1 MSRLKKAMQR
11 AREMREGS
19 PEAAPARSSPI
30 GKASVPASR
39 SQKTGALEKKEIQ
52 IQYSKTRVQR
62 ADKEILK
69 RNKVVSLFKD
79 HAISSEIE
87 ILRTQVL
94 SKLNKVGGN
103 TLLVTSAHP
112 GEGKTFTSINLGIS
126 IAQQLDRT
134 VLIVD
139 CDLRNPWKNHF
150 DFASDFFGFTITR
163 GLADYLI
170 DDLPLSEV
178 IINPGIEKVTILPGG
193 RPLSNSAELLSS
205 KKMENLVSELK
216 YRYQQDRIV
225 IFDSPALL
233 ACTDPLVFSHMID
246 GVVLVVQA
254 ERTTPGD
261 IRKAIDLL
269 NERPIFGTVLN
280 RSREPKE
287 KYV

>member
-11 AREMREGS
+11 AREMRDRQPGA
-19 PEAAPARSSPI
+19 AAPADRQPSTGMPAQKSV
-30 GKASVPASR
+30 KAVEA
-39 SQKTGALEKKEIQ
+39 EKKEIK
-52 IQYSKTRVQR
+52 IQYSQTRVQPV
-62 ADKEILK
+62 DKEILRK
-69 RNKVVSLFKD
+69 NRVVSLFKD
-79 HAISSEIE
+79 HTISSEVE

-94 SKLNKVGGN
+94 TKLNKIGGN

-112 GEGKTFTSINLGIS
+112 GEGKTFTSINLGLS

-150 DFASDFFGFTITR
+150 DFASDFFGISITK
-163 GLADYLI
+163 GLADYLME
-170 DDLPLSEV
+170 DLPLSEV
-178 IINPGIEKVTILPGG
+178 IVNPGIEKVTILPGG
-193 RPLSNSAELLSS
+193 RPLPNSADLLSS
-205 KKMENLVSELK
+205 KKMEALVSELK

-233 ACTDPLVFSHMID
+233 ACTDPLVFSHLID
-246 GVVLVVQA
+246 GVILVVQA
-254 ERTTPGD
+254 ERTSPTD
-261 IRKAIDLL
+261 IRKALDLL

-280 RSREPKE
+280 KSKEPKE